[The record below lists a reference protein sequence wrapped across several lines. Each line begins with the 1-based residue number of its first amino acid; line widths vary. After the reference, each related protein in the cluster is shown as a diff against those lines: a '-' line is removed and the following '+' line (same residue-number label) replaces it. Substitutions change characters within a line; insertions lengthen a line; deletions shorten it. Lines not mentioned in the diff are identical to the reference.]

1 MLAIYVFYS
10 ITNPGHW
17 SAISALCH
25 WVRFPFTLLGTSADS
40 KLWATLRIP
49 FRFPSSGKYVTIL
62 IWDYKK
68 SNSNLL
74 RLLILKLEMSGIL
87 ILAPLHTTY
96 VTLVKLHNLLSL
108 NFLMPFVLQYH
119 PPYCA
124 FHFHTC
130 VTMQRPFWPF
140 QASAFCFLCLWNTI
154 HPSWSNT
161 NATSL

>member
-1 MLAIYVFYS
+1 M
-10 ITNPGHW
+10 
-17 SAISALCH
+17 
-25 WVRFPFTLLGTSADS
+25 
-40 KLWATLRIP
+40 
-49 FRFPSSGKYVTIL
+49 
-62 IWDYKK
+62 
-68 SNSNLL
+68 L

-87 ILAPLHTTY
+87 NLAPLTC
-96 VTLVKLHNLLSL
+96 VPLVKFHNLLRL

-161 NATSL
+161 NATFYSLFVVHPSRYNKLSLFWNTVEYFFCHSSYTVLYLLTYEVLRHWRTETCSIPIYILQDIEHTAWLNKHV